1 MSSSLS
7 DSNDEEDF
15 RSPPTPPS
23 FTRVGGAPIEGKTSA
38 RTSLNYIHPQ
48 NAKYLMKAPVRPKEK
63 VGATK
68 WVELIGWRS
77 VGGAQWVEL
86 SGWGSVSG
94 AQWVELSGWRAVGG
108 AQWVELSGWSSVG
121 VG

>member
-23 FTRVGGAPIEGKTSA
+23 FTRVGGPPIQGETSA

-63 VGATK
+63 VG
-68 WVELIGWRS
+68 GRCM
-77 VGGAQWVEL
+77 
-86 SGWGSVSG
+86 GSV
-94 AQWVELSGWRAVGG
+94 QHT
-108 AQWVELSGWSSVG
+108 SVLVRQKHG
-121 VG
+121 S

>member
-1 MSSSLS
+1 MQSCPNKGAATFVKTSASAVSNEKEEKQISSSLS

-63 VGATK
+63 VGA
-68 WVELIGWRS
+68 
-77 VGGAQWVEL
+77 AQCVEL
-86 SGWGSVSG
+86 SGWGSM
-94 AQWVELSGWRAVGG
+94 GG
-108 AQWVELSGWSSVG
+108 TQ
-121 VG
+121 